1 MYRRK
6 LLLFLLAG
14 LLLCLLRFFSHVNA
28 LRHPKV
34 GSAQVDLHKYRVHLN
49 RKIDTECFEQ
59 GKRQSHDGARMVS
72 QDASTQNGARL
83 VAQPEI
89 SAQAGLKESGEI
101 PRSSE
106 LPSPFW
112 RPQLGH
118 RDIWRDPSCS
128 HSKRLAS
135 LSPSGSFHSP
145 AASRPQ
151 ASFASVRKSMRRA
164 LEPACAVISRINSAE
179 STLGPRDASR
189 TRPLFSFR
197 AILDPSQ

>member
-34 GSAQVDLHKYRVHLN
+34 GLVQVDLHKYRVHLN

-89 SAQAGLKESGEI
+89 SAQAGLKEFC
-101 PRSSE
+101 SE
-106 LPSPFW
+106 RW
-112 RPQLGH
+112 R
-118 RDIWRDPSCS
+118 
-128 HSKRLAS
+128 AS
-135 LSPSGSFHSP
+135 
-145 AASRPQ
+145 
-151 ASFASVRKSMRRA
+151 
-164 LEPACAVISRINSAE
+164 
-179 STLGPRDASR
+179 TGPRDNVCGNFIHALKREPERFLGRQSCQLLSGGLNSGIEIFSEIHPAVIR
-189 TRPLFSFR
+189 RGQIPYRHPVPFTPQPCQDRKLLSHPLVS
-197 AILDPSQ
+197 